1 MAASAAAEPRLPA
14 PAALPSELAGPADR
28 ARRELSRG
36 ADALRRMLHRHG
48 SQWSQQQLLISAIA
62 TRIQA
67 AVVTLCVC
75 QHAARQDDPTVRL
88 AAGVLCQELALKQT
102 GRIPSERYARQV
114 GSLAQAIEAG
124 DFTPIADLPQ
134 GEILLPYPASPHAP
148 PH

>member
-1 MAASAAAEPRLPA
+1 
-14 PAALPSELAGPADR
+14 
-28 ARRELSRG
+28 
-36 ADALRRMLHRHG
+36 MLHRHG